1 MEAHICSKRGKDF
14 FLQHGARIW
23 RSLWFVKL
31 SVGTWK
37 MGEDLQMQFAMS
49 IAASNIAAVYN
60 NARVSGH
67 VFSQFYVMDW
77 NWGEA
82 KIFVSQAGY
91 STSDLQ

>member
-1 MEAHICSKRGKDF
+1 MEAHICSKRGKDI

-37 MGEDLQMQFAMS
+37 LGEDLQMQFAMS

-60 NARVSGH
+60 NARGFGSCFLSILRHGLELGGGKDLRQSSG
-67 VFSQFYVMDW
+67 
-77 NWGEA
+77 
-82 KIFVSQAGY
+82 IFNK
-91 STSDLQ
+91 